1 MLVKLIKY
9 DLKALTKILAP
20 LWGVLLVM
28 GLIFG
33 IGMSDLSPIGEG
45 MMVFSLIVIFAVI
58 VGIFVMNVLI
68 IIQRF
73 WKGLLKEEGYLMF
86 TLPVTTR
93 SLILSKVI
101 SALIIS
107 LGTVI
112 AIALLGGEIILLSP
126 LKLTDSVTYIGN
138 FVITVNSVVNIGY
151 GIVVALAALLSSIYH
166 IYAAMAIGQI
176 SNNNRFLFAFV
187 AYAALS
193 VIISIVGI
201 PTLSTLNTMGNSLN
215 DAFGFGG
222 NWWIYL
228 IENVVLIVVYHVIT
242 EVILTRKLNLE

>member
-1 MLVKLIKY
+1 MLGKLIKY
-9 DLKALTKILAP
+9 DLKALVKILGP

-166 IYAAMAIGQI
+166 IYAAMAIGQL